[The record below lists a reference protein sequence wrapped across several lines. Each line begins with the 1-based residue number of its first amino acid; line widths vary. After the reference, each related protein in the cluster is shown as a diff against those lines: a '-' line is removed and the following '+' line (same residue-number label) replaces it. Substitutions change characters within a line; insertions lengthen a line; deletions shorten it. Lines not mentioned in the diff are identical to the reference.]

1 MPVCRRQLLPLF
13 KLVPEKPYTHKMM
26 SPMNFTLLFA
36 ALLLINLLLKLWL
49 ANRQIRHVAQHREQV
64 PADFAASISLAT
76 HQKAADYTLAKLRL
90 GHWDLAL
97 DAVVLL
103 GWTLLGGLSL
113 LDGWLMDI
121 AGPGMLQQ
129 LLLVMGFMLVTAAFN
144 LPVSYYQT
152 FHLEQHFG
160 FNNMTVGLWI
170 SDLFKSTLVGAVL
183 GLPLVWAVLQLMQS
197 GGSLW
202 WLMAWALLVAYQLFV
217 MWVAPNFIMP
227 LFNKFQ
233 PLEDAELKDRVNGL
247 MQRTGFKSDGFFV
260 MDGSRRSAHSNA
272 YFTGLGKQKRV
283 VFFDTLLKTL
293 NAGEMEAVLAHELG
307 HAKLNHIPKSLVRSF
322 LVTLVGMAA
331 LGWLSTQL
339 WFFEGLGVR
348 PHALSANDALA
359 LLLFMQVVPLLTFIT
374 TPLRAARSRK
384 HEFEAD
390 AFASQHA
397 KASDLKQA
405 LIKLYQDNASTLTPD
420 PLYVAFYHSHPPA
433 SQRLARL
440 TA

>member
-1 MPVCRRQLLPLF
+1 
-13 KLVPEKPYTHKMM
+13 MM

-36 ALLLINLLLKLWL
+36 FLLLVNLLLKLWL
-49 ANRQIRHVAQHREQV
+49 ANRQIRHVSLHRDQV
-64 PADFAASISLAT
+64 PADFAESISLPT

-113 LDGWLMDI
+113 LDTWLI
-121 AGPGMLQQ
+121 GLVGPGMLEQ
-129 LLLVMGFMLVTAAFN
+129 LLLVTGFMLISGLLN

-152 FHLEQHFG
+152 FHLEQRFG
-160 FNNMTVGLWI
+160 FNNMTLGLWV

-183 GLPLVWAVLQLMQS
+183 GLPLVWAVLQLMAS
-197 GGSLW
+197 GGDLW
-202 WLMAWALLVAYQLFV
+202 WLLAWALLVAYQLFV
-217 MWVAPNFIMP
+217 MWIAPNFIMP

-233 PLEDAELKDRVNGL
+233 PLEDAELKNRVDAL

-293 NAGEMEAVLAHELG
+293 NPSEMEAVLAHELG
-307 HAKLNHIPKSLVRSF
+307 HAKLNHIPKALLRSF

-339 WFFEGLGVR
+339 WFFEGLGVK

-374 TPLRAARSRK
+374 TPLRAARSRQ

-397 KASDLKQA
+397 NAADLKQA

-420 PLYVAFYHSHPPA
+420 PIYVAFYHSHPPA

-440 TA
+440 SA

>member
-1 MPVCRRQLLPLF
+1 
-13 KLVPEKPYTHKMM
+13 M

-36 ALLLINLLLKLWL
+36 FLLLVNLLLKLWL
-49 ANRQIRHVAQHREQV
+49 ANRQIRHVALHRDQV
-64 PADFAASISLAT
+64 PADFAESISLPT

-113 LDGWLMDI
+113 LDTWLI
-121 AGPGMLQQ
+121 GIVGPGMLEQ
-129 LLLVMGFMLVTAAFN
+129 LLLVTGFMLISGLLN

-152 FHLEQHFG
+152 FHLEQRFG
-160 FNNMTVGLWI
+160 FNNMTFGLWV

-183 GLPLVWAVLQLMQS
+183 GLPLVWAVLQLMAS
-197 GGSLW
+197 GGDLW
-202 WLMAWALLVAYQLFV
+202 WLLAWALLVAYQLFV
-217 MWVAPNFIMP
+217 MWIAPNFIMP

-233 PLEDAELKDRVNGL
+233 PLEDAELKNRVDAL

-293 NAGEMEAVLAHELG
+293 NPSEMEAVLAHELG
-307 HAKLNHIPKSLVRSF
+307 HAKLNHIPKALLRSF

-339 WFFEGLGVR
+339 WFFEGLGVK

-374 TPLRAARSRK
+374 TPLRAARSRQ

-397 KASDLKQA
+397 NAADLKQA

-420 PLYVAFYHSHPPA
+420 PIYVAFYHSHPPA

-440 TA
+440 SA